1 MQIYA
6 QILKAHW
13 KTNTQLITKWKLI
26 VISLYRYWKKFLNRL
41 ISRPISGCHHKE
53 PLVLVYSVKQPVQ
66 VNVQLPNLN
75 INHCYINPL
84 NFQIFLDC
92 FNPVVNENDSIPSI
106 TKFDSL
112 KSFLKGPAFGC
123 VTELKFH
130 FIKVETDYNVIKS
143 RSGSRVLK
151 ECTIKQVS
159 KMMTT
164 KFGKTCKFK
173 KLKVIIGVYFG

>member
-1 MQIYA
+1 M
-6 QILKAHW
+6 
-13 KTNTQLITKWKLI
+13 KT
-26 VISLYRYWKKFLNRL
+26 
-41 ISRPISGCHHKE
+41 
-53 PLVLVYSVKQPVQ
+53 
-66 VNVQLPNLN
+66 
-75 INHCYINPL
+75 
-84 NFQIFLDC
+84 
-92 FNPVVNENDSIPSI
+92 SIPSI

-130 FIKVETDYNVIKS
+130 FIKVETDYDVIKS